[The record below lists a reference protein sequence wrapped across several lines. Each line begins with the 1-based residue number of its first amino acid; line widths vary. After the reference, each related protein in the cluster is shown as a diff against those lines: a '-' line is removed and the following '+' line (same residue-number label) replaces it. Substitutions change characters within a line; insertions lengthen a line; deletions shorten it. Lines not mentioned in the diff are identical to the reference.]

1 MNKFGKSKV
10 GSRASKPKEHD
21 EETLNELRE
30 AFKIFDSKN
39 TGEIDARELKAIMK
53 AFGMEIKKQD
63 VRDIYAELGKEIKE
77 GLNFNEFLGVMTNRM
92 VLKNL
97 RRALAIPKMKYTR
110 SSNCST
116 KTT

>member
-1 MNKFGKSKV
+1 MNKVAKSKV
-10 GSRASKPKEHD
+10 NSRAVKGKEQD
-21 EETLNELRE
+21 EETINELKE

-77 GLNFNEFLGVMTNRM
+77 GLNFNEFMGVMTTRM
-92 VLKNL
+92 VK
-97 RRALAIPKMKYTR
+97 IF
-110 SSNCST
+110 
-116 KTT
+116 

>member
-1 MNKFGKSKV
+1 MNKVAKSKV
-10 GSRASKPKEHD
+10 NSRAVKGKEQD
-21 EETLNELRE
+21 EETINELKE

-77 GLNFNEFLGVMTNRM
+77 GLNFNEFMGVMTTRM
-92 VLKNL
+92 VK
-97 RRALAIPKMKYTR
+97 II
-110 SSNCST
+110 
-116 KTT
+116 